1 MFASIWG
8 RCSWNGLRLKVLT
21 KLNCWWTI
29 WTVWLTCFV
38 CFVVSRLVLFHCLKI
53 WNFDEPG
60 SFVIGP
66 PGWFFITC
74 FVWPLWFSG
83 EKYDCWKLLAA
94 LTLVDARSSCPY
106 EVGPPTSLFLGAH
119 NSTYFGVEE
128 PQLPIYIPSFLGV
141 IISTHNFYGPTLYH
155 KKQRCSTT
163 GSCILSFMIRH
174 FLDMPILEDK
184 KTAGPRVDA

>member
-1 MFASIWG
+1 MTASCRRQISVFVEVIFWTELIVLDKMSSIFWGGMFASIWG

-74 FVWPLWFSG
+74 FVWLLWFSG

-94 LTLVDARSSCPY
+94 LTLVDARSSYPY
-106 EVGPPTSLFLGAH
+106 KVSRLL
-119 NSTYFGVEE
+119 V
-128 PQLPIYIPSFLGV
+128 
-141 IISTHNFYGPTLYH
+141 
-155 KKQRCSTT
+155 CS
-163 GSCILSFMIRH
+163 
-174 FLDMPILEDK
+174 
-184 KTAGPRVDA
+184 